1 MQGLIDTT
9 MREAGFGAFVE
20 HPEGLPARRKAAVKS
35 SIIRAIPVP
44 LTSSGSQQT
53 STSTLARKL
62 RLTDYFTLGWGTMVG
77 VGWLVIMDDW
87 LQRGG
92 ALGALLGFLIGGA
105 VLLPVGWVYG
115 RLVVAMPD
123 AAGEIAYTSA
133 VFPRGVSFATGW
145 MMTLAYFIVCPWEA
159 VAVGRIAGYILPG
172 LDSMELYRIAG
183 RPVYLPHV
191 VIGLGLTAL
200 LTVLNYRGIRLS
212 ATFQNWTSFGTLGLF
227 FIFVGLGVSR
237 GSPANFPPLFTH
249 APLVSILLVIQIVP
263 YFMTGFESVG
273 KAAEEASA
281 DFRAGGFFRAIWMAI
296 FVGTLFYACIVA
308 AVAFVAPWH
317 GLLGEKFMTAV
328 AFQQAVGARWIVN
341 IILAAALLSL
351 FKCFNGNFVAAS
363 RLLFALGRRGMVD
376 SRVGT
381 VHTRH
386 QTPSTAVLWIGAAAA
401 ICMLL
406 GDAILVPIT
415 EVGSVACA
423 VGWSATCAAYLAL
436 GATGKVRLSMTQYC
450 VAAFGLLVG
459 VVMALMKIVPFVP
472 GHFSLY
478 EWIALGVWILIGAA
492 AATMR
497 GQRVHQESVIAKQ
510 FGETR

>member
-9 MREAGFGAFVE
+9 MREAGIGPFLGRGEALE
-20 HPEGLPARRKAAVKS
+20 AAAKRTAKS

-44 LTSSGSQQT
+44 VTSSGSQQT
-53 STSTLARKL
+53 SASALARKL

-77 VGWLVIMDDW
+77 VGWLVVMDDW

-105 VLLPVGWVYG
+105 VLLPIGWVYG

-133 VFPRGVSFATGW
+133 VFPRAVSFATGW

-159 VAVGRIAGYILPG
+159 VAVGRIAGYIFPG
-172 LDSMELYRIAG
+172 LDSMQLYRIAG
-183 RPVYLPHV
+183 RPVYLPRLL
-191 VIGLGLTAL
+191 IGFGLTAL

-227 FIFVGLGVSR
+227 VVFVGLGVSK
-237 GSPANFPPLFTH
+237 GSAANFPPLFTH

-281 DFRAGGFFRAIWMAI
+281 DFRASGFFRAIWMAI
-296 FVGTLFYACIVA
+296 TVGTLFYACIVA
-308 AVAFVAPWH
+308 AVGFVAPWH
-317 GLLGEKFMTAV
+317 GLLSEKFMTAV
-328 AFQQAVGARWIVN
+328 AFQRAVGTRWIVN

-363 RLLFALGRRGMVD
+363 RLVFALGRCRMISDGPGKIHQ
-376 SRVGT
+376 RF
-381 VHTRH
+381 
-386 QTPSTAVLWIGAAAA
+386 QTPATAVLCVGIATSA
-401 ICMLL
+401 CMLL
-406 GDAILVPIT
+406 GDAILVPVT

-423 VGWSATCAAYLAL
+423 IGWSATCAAYLAL
-436 GATGKVRLSMTQYC
+436 GASGRVRLSATQYC
-450 VAAFGLLVG
+450 VAGFGLLVG
-459 VVMALMKIVPFVP
+459 IAMALMKIVPIVP
-472 GHFSLY
+472 GHFTTY
-478 EWIALGVWILIGAA
+478 EWIALGVWILIGAIA
-492 AATMR
+492 AMTR
-497 GQRVHQESVIAKQ
+497 GGS
-510 FGETR
+510 G